1 MGVSRFVVKYLN
13 VLTLL
18 MSIVILSAGIWLATK
33 GGTQCERFLTV
44 PVVFIGVS
52 IFVISFL
59 GCVGASKESTC
70 LLWLYIIF
78 LTLLLL
84 LLTAFT
90 IFTFVV
96 TNESAGDT
104 VSATGVREYRL
115 GDYSTW
121 LQKRVEDK
129 DIWRRIKDCLSD
141 LDVCGRLAKQH
152 PQEITDVQLDALE
165 SGCCKPLD
173 ECGFVMVNTTY
184 YTIKSPADT
193 MDEDCGRYD
202 NSPALRC
209 YMCDS
214 CKAGFLH
221 TIKDRWRA
229 VAFINLAVLAILTVA
244 LCCGCAAR
252 RSAKESRYG
261 RLPK

>member
-18 MSIVILSAGIWLATK
+18 MSVVILGAGIWLATR
-33 GGTQCERFLTV
+33 GESQCEKFLTI

-59 GCVGASKESTC
+59 GCVGASKESNC
-70 LLWLYIIF
+70 LLWLYIIL

-96 TNESAGDT
+96 TNESAGK
-104 VSATGVREYRL
+104 SATSTGVAQNSL

-129 DIWRRIKDCLSD
+129 EIWGRIKGCLSD
-141 LDVCGRLAKQH
+141 MNVCGHLAEQH
-152 PQEITDVQLDALE
+152 PDTIKEVKLTALE
-165 SGCCKPLD
+165 SGCCKPLE
-173 ECGFVMVNTTY
+173 ECGFTMVNTTY
-184 YTIKSPADT
+184 YEIKLPAASTDK
-193 MDEDCGRYD
+193 DCGLYD
-202 NSPALRC
+202 NAPSLKC
-209 YMCDS
+209 YMCNS
-214 CKAGFLH
+214 CKAGFLS
-221 TIKDRWRA
+221 TIKDKWRA
-229 VAFINLAVLAILTVA
+229 VAFVNLVVLAVLTVA

-252 RSAKESRYG
+252 RSAKENRYG